1 MTMLIAALLAALA
14 PTGQAAEIQYA
25 DFSDS
30 TGLTINGDAVANF
43 NNGIDVNPVLRLTS
57 ALEDQAGSAFSTT
70 TVSAAGF
77 STTFEFRITD
87 PDFFGADGLVFVVQ
101 PVSAASGTSGSGMG
115 FEGITPSVGFEFDTF
130 FSGLGDPSHNHLG
143 IDLNGDVSHPDP
155 AYVLDLADELQ
166 GGQKWT
172 SWVDY
177 NGQTLEVRANITGV
191 RPAEA
196 MLTRDVDI
204 ATLFGQDDAYIGFT
218 AATGAFFANHDIL
231 SWNYSVTQIVWD
243 GGAGSDSWA
252 GGANWDGDI
261 APEAGDNLVFAGSV
275 QTTTNNDLATVQ
287 YSSMSFAD
295 TAAGFTIN
303 GNAVQIADGGY
314 IRNNSVNAQ
323 TINLSVTANGAF
335 EINAAAGDLALG
347 NLTIAG
353 ATSITGDHSIAVGG
367 IIDGAGSVAKSG
379 AGTLTLSGNNT
390 YAGGTDLAA
399 GGILL
404 GHASGLGDGGLVVS
418 GDASLGAS
426 VVLGGAVGNAVT
438 INNGATLTINGSE
451 NIELG
456 GNLDGAGALE
466 INTDAADD
474 VVTLSDTSSY
484 TGGSVVTR
492 GILRGNTTS
501 LQGDITNN
509 AAVIFDQAIDGTY
522 AGAMSGTGMLTKLG
536 AGTLTLSGANA
547 YSGASVVTEG
557 TLQGTATS
565 LQGDITNNSAIVF
578 DQAIDGTYAG
588 VINGAGTLTKL
599 GVGELTLSGASQAFS
614 GATTIDAGTLVLN
627 GAVGGNVIVNGARL
641 EGIGTVGGNLT
652 VNAAGTFAPGNSI
665 GTTTIGG
672 DYVLDGTLE
681 IEVNKPDDAT
691 LEQDQVVVGGAA
703 TLASGSQ
710 ISVTK
715 LAGTGVFLNGD
726 QFPIITTAAGVT
738 DSGAVVT
745 SNSVFLAFTG
755 LTAGN
760 NYVLTTRV
768 LSSLADQA
776 SKANRSLAAAIDAD
790 SATAGGDYA
799 AITNQLLLM
808 NAAQFNQAAR
818 QLNAE
823 PYLAA
828 ARTANRTVQ
837 LQAADMAGHLRRR
850 RSDGY
855 LGALDSFS
863 RAASRADADG
873 AFERDLRGVAGPM
886 GEDPNRPK
894 RNKGFLK
901 DLQFFA
907 EPFAATFR
915 QKTSTNRLGYTG
927 QSYGVQFGAD
937 TWLGQNVLAGLAV
950 SYAHTEVDWAH
961 GRGEG
966 DVETLRVG
974 PFATY
979 TQGGLFLDVWATCG
993 FHWNDTERD
1002 VVVGALRREADA
1014 DYGANDASVYL
1025 GGGYD
1030 FELSGFTLTPTAS
1043 LQYTCYRQESFRESG
1058 GGGAGLRVGA
1068 ETFHS
1073 LRSRLGMR
1081 LARELKMDKVTLV
1094 PEVFAGWSKEYID
1107 DQSLDSSFLA
1117 GGAKFTTRQGGL
1129 ASDSAYFGAGVSA
1142 KLDSGSVLFLRYE
1155 AAQSSSE
1162 SAHFFS
1168 AGINVPF

>member
-1 MTMLIAALLAALA
+1 MLLAALLAASV
-14 PTGQAAEIQYA
+14 PTTQAAEIQYA
-25 DFSDS
+25 DFSDP

-57 ALEDQAGSAFSTT
+57 ATTDQAGSAFSTA

-77 STTFEFRITD
+77 STVFEFRISD
-87 PDFFGADGLVFVVQ
+87 PDILGADGLVFVVQ
-101 PVSAASGTSGSGMG
+101 PVSAASGSSGSGLG
-115 FEGITPSVGFEFDTF
+115 YEGITPSVGVEFDI
-130 FSGLGDPSHNHLG
+130 FSGGIEPSDNHVA
-143 IDLNGDVSHPDP
+143 IDLNGHVDHPDP
-155 AYVLDLADELQ
+155 AYLLTLADELQ

-196 MLTRDVDI
+196 MLARDVDI
-204 ATLFGQDDAYIGFT
+204 ATLFEQDDAYIGFT
-218 AATGAFFANHDIL
+218 AATGSFVANHDIV
-231 SWNYSVTQIVWD
+231 SWNYSVTQIIWD

-261 APEAGDNLVFAGSV
+261 APGAGDNLVFAGTIET
-275 QTTTNNDLATVQ
+275 TTTNDLAIVE
-287 YSSMSFAD
+287 YGSMSFAD
-295 TAAGFTIN
+295 TPAGFTIN
-303 GNAVQIADGGY
+303 GNLVQIADGGY
-314 IRNNSVNAQ
+314 IRNNSANAQ
-323 TINLSVTANGAF
+323 TINLSVTANGVF
-335 EINAAAGDLALG
+335 EINAAAGNLAFG
-347 NLTIAG
+347 NLAISG
-353 ATSITGDHSIAVGG
+353 ATSVTGDHNITIGG
-367 IIDGAGSVAKSG
+367 VIDGAGSVAKSG
-379 AGTLTLSGNNT
+379 AGTLTLSGTNT
-390 YAGGTDLAA
+390 YMGGTELAA
-399 GGILL
+399 GGVRL

-456 GNLDGAGALE
+456 GNIGGMGALE

-474 VVTLSDTSSY
+474 VVTLSGTSSY

-492 GILRGNTTS
+492 GILRG
-501 LQGDITNN
+501 
-509 AAVIFDQAIDGTY
+509 
-522 AGAMSGTGMLTKLG
+522 
-536 AGTLTLSGANA
+536 
-547 YSGASVVTEG
+547 
-557 TLQGTATS
+557 TATS
-565 LQGDITNNSAIVF
+565 LQGDITNNSSVIF
-578 DQAIDGTYAG
+578 DQGIDSTYSG
-588 VINGAGTLTKL
+588 VMSGAGTLSKL
-599 GVGELTLSGASQAFS
+599 GAGELTLSGASQAFS
-614 GATTIDAGTLVLN
+614 GATTVDAGTLVLD
-627 GAVGGNVIVNGARL
+627 GSVGGNVIVNGARL
-641 EGIGTVGGNLT
+641 EGVGTVGGNLT

-665 GTTTIGG
+665 GTTTVGG

-681 IEVNKPDDAT
+681 IEVNKPDDT
-691 LEQDQVVVGGAA
+691 TFQQDQIAVGGAA

-710 ISVTK
+710 ISVSK
-715 LAGTGVFLNGD
+715 LAGPGVVLNGD
-726 QFPIITTAAGVT
+726 QFPIITTVGGVT

-745 SNSVFLAFTG
+745 SNSAFLDFTG
-755 LTAGN
+755 STAGN
-760 NYVLTTRV
+760 NYILTTRV
-768 LSSLADQA
+768 LSSLAAQA
-776 SKANRSLAAAIDAD
+776 SKANRSLALAIDAD

-823 PYLAA
+823 PFLATVRSA
-828 ARTANRTVQ
+828 TRTVQ
-837 LQAADMAGHLRRR
+837 LQAADIAGHLRRR

-873 AFERDLRGVAGPM
+873 AFERDLRGATGPM
-886 GEDPNRPK
+886 GVDPNRPK

-915 QKTSTNRLGYTG
+915 QETSTNRLGYTG
-927 QSYGVQFGAD
+927 QSYGVQFGVD

-979 TQGGLFLDVWATCG
+979 TQGKLFLDVWATCG

-1002 VVVGALRREADA
+1002 VVVGNLRREANA
-1014 DYGANDASVYL
+1014 DYDAHDASVYL

-1030 FELSGFTLTPTAS
+1030 FELSGFTLTPTVS

-1073 LRSRLGMR
+1073 LRSRLGGR
-1081 LARELKMDKVTLV
+1081 LARELAMDRVTLV

-1107 DQSLDSSFLA
+1107 DQSLDASFLA
-1117 GGAKFTTRQGGL
+1117 GGAKFTTEQRGL
-1129 ASDSAYFGAGVSA
+1129 AGDSAYFGVGVA
-1142 KLDSGSVLFLRYE
+1142 ARLDSGSVLFLRYE
-1155 AAQSSSE
+1155 AVQSSSE

-1168 AGINVPF
+1168 AGVKIPF